1 MDDSFFLLFDK
12 WKIFESKMIIVTP
25 NFQFFIQKSL
35 KISQIES
42 TKITLSDHTS
52 VTMLA
57 YEKLISLLE
66 SAKSALQKWL

>member
-1 MDDSFFLLFDK
+1 MILFFLLFDK

-25 NFQFFIQKSL
+25 NFQFFTQKSL

>member
-1 MDDSFFLLFDK
+1 
-12 WKIFESKMIIVTP
+12 MIIVTP
-25 NFQFFIQKSL
+25 NFQFFTQKSL